1 MKLTFLLFI
10 YVNAWFVC
18 LFMVLPFF
26 VKAQSKEEG
35 EVVYAGAPRS
45 IVWKR
50 ALLVNSLVAL
60 VATGAMAW
68 LIQSGLIN
76 VKG

>member
-1 MKLTFLLFI
+1 MKLTYILFI
-10 YVNAWFVC
+10 YLNAWFVC

-26 VKAQSKEEG
+26 VKAQDKEGGEG
-35 EVVYAGAPRS
+35 YAAAPRA
-45 IVWKR
+45 IVWR
-50 ALLVNSLVAL
+50 RGLIINSLVA
-60 VATGAMAW
+60 VVVTGAVAW